1 MKNIFSRSTQKSTDL
16 HSRDQASTI
25 LKLVLVID
33 LVYIVLHLVLKLT
46 PWLESS
52 SFDLSED
59 QSHAELFQYIKYLWI
74 IVLLVIMSR
83 SKNQYGYL
91 SWAGLFFYI
100 LLDDA
105 LMFHERIG
113 KYLAYK
119 FELPGFFGLRPL
131 DIGELTVF
139 LVAGLILLP
148 WVFLFYLRGSRTF
161 RIHSLNF
168 FTFFAAFSFFG
179 LFLDLIH
186 EAIKIK
192 YVYGIISILED
203 GGEMIIISGFTAYIF
218 WILHRKGKDRTLLI
232 PQAYANPILSFRAPQ
247 DLTK

>member
-1 MKNIFSRSTQKSTDL
+1 MKNIFSRSTQKSTVAQG
-16 HSRDQASTI
+16 SDQASTI
-25 LKLVLVID
+25 LKLLLVID
-33 LVYIVLHLVLKLT
+33 LVYIALHLVMKLT

-59 QSHAELFQYIKYLWI
+59 LSYAEVFQYVKYLWI
-74 IVLLVIMSR
+74 IILLITMSR
-83 SKNQYGYL
+83 NKNQFGYL

-113 KYLAYK
+113 KYLAYN
-119 FELPGFFGLRPL
+119 FDLPGILGLRPV
-131 DIGELTVF
+131 DVGELTVF

-168 FTFFAAFSFFG
+168 FTLFAAFSFFG

-192 YVYGIISILED
+192 YLYGIISILED
-203 GGEMIIISGFTAYIF
+203 GGEMIIISGFTSYIF
-218 WILHRKGKDRTLLI
+218 WILHRKGKDKTLLL
-232 PQAYANPILSFRAPQ
+232 PRAYANPILSFRSSE
-247 DLTK
+247 DLPK